1 MASDAPIDKWSLTG
15 NEATNS
21 DFLGTTNNQS
31 LRIRTNDTE
40 RMRVLADGKVV
51 INGTSPI
58 TDTRLTVSES
68 DANRADDIASD
79 GSIASKHVGLRFP
92 IGPGPAEMM
101 ETKAVEVK
109 EDKVKHEKAKD
120 KTAASTES
128 DIQAVEKHS
137 SSEPQLLQEQ
147 QPADTPVKSSNNNM
161 QLQESK

>member
-1 MASDAPIDKWSLTG
+1 M
-15 NEATNS
+15 
-21 DFLGTTNNQS
+21 
-31 LRIRTNDTE
+31 
-40 RMRVLADGKVV
+40 
-51 INGTSPI
+51 
-58 TDTRLTVSES
+58 
-68 DANRADDIASD
+68 
-79 GSIASKHVGLRFP
+79 GLRFP